1 MYRRTSDRARPYQ
14 VAPQP
19 VFPERHCDRLHVED
33 GGVERWREAAW
44 RGHAEIFGVILQ
56 LCKSYMMLILC

>member
-44 RGHAEIFGVILQ
+44 RGHAEIFWSYSTVMQKLYDVI
-56 LCKSYMMLILC
+56 I